1 MKICQIIIFRKQKKL
16 TKIKL
21 IKTNLMKIK
30 LNEIIL
36 IENYI
41 NEDQNFK
48 NNQFSNIKIKLNQKL
63 PENQEE
69 ILKN

>member
-1 MKICQIIIFRKQKKL
+1 MM
-16 TKIKL
+16 IKL
-21 IKTNLMKIK
+21 INGGKI
-30 LNEIIL
+30 

>member
-1 MKICQIIIFRKQKKL
+1 MNTIMKICQIIIFRKQKKL

-48 NNQFSNIKIKLNQKL
+48 NNN
-63 PENQEE
+63 
-69 ILKN
+69 